1 MSLKFEQKKRH
12 IVRRTILNRNNL
24 NWYFFHHNISLT
36 SSLFWCFIALL
47 FWHFIVFYAFFVFL
61 TGREDKRSVLG
72 INIPQWRYWVL
83 WMNLAG
89 TWNLFIHVRDA
100 RDFNKICVGV
110 WIYRHSFTL
119 FYHSKITAKPFL
131 CFRMVY
137 TLCPKRYVA
146 LSLGKARIIQIQPNK
161 SQNG

>member
-12 IVRRTILNRNNL
+12 IVRWTILNRNNL
-24 NWYFFHHNISLT
+24 NWYFFHHNISIDFLSFLMFHCFAFLT
-36 SSLFWCFIALL
+36 FHCFLR
-47 FWHFIVFYAFFVFL
+47 FFVFL
-61 TGREDKRSVLG
+61 TGRADKRSVLG

-119 FYHSKITAKPFL
+119 FYHSKITAEPFL